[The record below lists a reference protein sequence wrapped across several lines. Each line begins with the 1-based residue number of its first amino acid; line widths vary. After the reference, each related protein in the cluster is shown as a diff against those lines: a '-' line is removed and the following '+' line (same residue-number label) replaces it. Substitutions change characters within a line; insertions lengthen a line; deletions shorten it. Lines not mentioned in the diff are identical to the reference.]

1 MDRRTSTSTACWRS
15 PRTAR
20 VSDTGSLGQRAALA
34 AGDQIRVVLTGT
46 DTGTAWNYTVN
57 YQGGVQSLN
66 YIAAGNIINDDAA
79 PATTLS
85 IAPTNAPAAEG
96 NTGASPATAFTF
108 EVTRAGDTS
117 GTSSAQWT
125 VAGSG
130 SSPANGQDFV
140 GGAYP
145 SGVVSFGA
153 GQTRA
158 TITVQVY
165 GDTTREQNEGFTI
178 TLSNPVGA
186 GLGTSAVGTELTQSA
201 SGGYGVTENFYTL
214 AGGGGT
220 FTFNYEM
227 YGIPDRADIYVNGVL
242 AISTNGEVSDT
253 GTLTV
258 PAGFALAAGDQIRV
272 VLTGTDTGT
281 AWNYTVN
288 YQGGVQSLD
297 YIAAGNIINDDAA
310 PATTLSMAPTNAPA
324 AEGNTGASPATAF
337 TFEVTRAGDT
347 SGTSS
352 AQWTVAGA
360 RSSPANGQDFVG
372 GAYPSGVVSFG
383 AGQTRATITVQVYG
397 DTTREQNEGFTIT
410 LSNPVGAG
418 LGTSA
423 VGTELTQSASG
434 GYGVTENFYTLAGGG
449 GTFTFNYEMYG
460 IPDRADIYVN
470 GVLAISTNGEVSDT
484 GTLTV
489 PAGFALAAGDQIRVV
504 LTGTDTGT
512 AWNYTVNYQGGVQ
525 SLNYIAAGNI
535 INDDAAPATTLSM
548 APTNAPAAGSPAT
561 AFTFEVTRAPG
572 LLGAVDGGGQRLE
585 PGQWA
590 GLWGGAYPS
599 GE

>member
-1 MDRRTSTSTACWRS
+1 MTDDYTDDIYTTGFVIPNGVAYGEIESDGDVDWFRVYLSLNQIYQIDLRGIDSSGGTLYDPLIQSVRDMNGNPFPDSWEDDGGVGWD
-15 PRTAR
+15 AR
-20 VSDTGSLGQRAALA
+20 LYFQAPYTGYYFIEVSDYWLDSVGTYTLE
-34 AGDQIRVVLTGT
+34 VEGT
-46 DTGTAWNYTVN
+46 DTT
-57 YQGGVQSLN
+57 
-66 YIAAGNIINDDAA
+66 

-288 YQGGVQSLD
+288 YQGGVQSLN

-310 PATTLSMAPTNAPA
+310 PATTLSTAPTNAPA

-337 TFEVTRAGDT
+337 TFEVTRAGT
-347 SGTSS
+347 RAGRPRRSGRWRAAARARPMGRTLWAGRTRLASS
-352 AQWTVAGA
+352 
-360 RSSPANGQDFVG
+360 
-372 GAYPSGVVSFG
+372 SFG
-383 AGQTRATITVQVYG
+383 AGTDTR
-397 DTTREQNEGFTIT
+397 DDH
-410 LSNPVGAG
+410 GAG
-418 LGTSA
+418 
-423 VGTELTQSASG
+423 V
-434 GYGVTENFYTLAGGG
+434 
-449 GTFTFNYEMYG
+449 
-460 IPDRADIYVN
+460 R
-470 GVLAISTNGEVSDT
+470 
-484 GTLTV
+484 
-489 PAGFALAAGDQIRVV
+489 
-504 LTGTDTGT
+504 
-512 AWNYTVNYQGGVQ
+512 
-525 SLNYIAAGNI
+525 
-535 INDDAAPATTLSM
+535 
-548 APTNAPAAGSPAT
+548 
-561 AFTFEVTRAPG
+561 
-572 LLGAVDGGGQRLE
+572 
-585 PGQWA
+585 
-590 GLWGGAYPS
+590 
-599 GE
+599 